1 MSSLHSSQS
10 RAVQHFWEIK
20 VLAFHER
27 NLLTKV
33 VRSLAVILFLVQ
45 NPLECFLCNI
55 VFSNVSEGTIV
66 TLNTELS
73 IMGESNKNDS
83 LLFLYYQVSDNFLGS
98 VLPPYLTLSVRPV
111 SVQQHNGSKQS
122 VCHASRKRPGLLN
135 LARIKKCHK
144 IRCNCFFN
152 FNGTF
157 FSFILRYKQK

>member
-1 MSSLHSSQS
+1 M
-10 RAVQHFWEIK
+10 QHFWEIK

-83 LLFLYYQVSDNFLGS
+83 LLFLYYQVNDNFLGS

-111 SVQQHNGSKQS
+111 SVQQHNGSNN
-122 VCHASRKRPGLLN
+122 VCAMLLGN
-135 LARIKKCHK
+135 ALAYSILLGSKNVIK
-144 IRCNCFFN
+144 
-152 FNGTF
+152 
-157 FSFILRYKQK
+157 